1 MKKNLLIIVL
11 LILSSIVG
19 AQERSINGVV
29 KTSEGEP
36 IPGANVVVEGT
47 TTGTVTG
54 NEGGFS
60 LIIPADAE
68 NLLISFIGFETQSV
82 PIEKKSFFEI
92 NLAEDLEQLDE
103 VVVVGYG
110 TQKRANLTG
119 AVGTIEASSIENKPI
134 TNASQSLSGKIA
146 GVHVAQGSG
155 IAGADEAQIT
165 IRGLGTL
172 NNASPLILI
181 DGVISDNL
189 NMINPSD
196 IESISVLKDAA
207 SASIYGS
214 QAGNGVVLVTTKKGS
229 TDRKPVF
236 NYNAG
241 FSTSEITKES
251 QPEMITDPVLF
262 MMLMNEA
269 RLNSGGELAF
279 SDDVME
285 LYRTPAYRD
294 ATTVNWFD
302 EIYKKGFIQ
311 EHNISSRG
319 GTDKTQYFMSLGYM
333 GQDAIILD
341 GEYQRIS
348 ARVNLDTEIVPGVKM
363 GTNLGYTYGNQ
374 RTPNGSIND
383 FSLLSVM
390 RGTPLTP
397 AYTDDGFLAVP
408 DGTTLSYRGQVQGGN
423 PLAEF
428 TSNDVR
434 QTKNNI
440 VGNMF
445 VDVEIIQGLKL
456 MGNFTASIDLDNHQ
470 GWYGRPV
477 VRNWR
482 YKEILEDPNVD
493 PSSATTNYYG
503 IGKLQIQSTK
513 NYRINP
519 HVQLTY
525 QKQFGSH
532 NINVMAATSMERRN
546 FDWVITSRERF
557 ESNYVRVFS
566 AGDPTTIDNAS
577 RISSS
582 AIVSQFGRLNYRYAD
597 KYLLEVNIRRD
608 GSSRFGS
615 NYRYGVFPSFSAGWI
630 VNKENFFS
638 GIDAINFLK
647 LRGSW
652 GQLGNQRWGD
662 DFPYVSKISYSN
674 ATYVFGNEVL
684 TGARPATYG
693 NPDLHWESTTIT
705 DLGLNLHLWQSAVTV
720 EADYFYKK
728 STDVLY
734 NTPIPMET
742 GFTTVTSNLASV
754 ENKGF
759 EMAINFQKRFRD
771 FEVTAG
777 VNGAQIKNNVISIN
791 PDLTGETD
799 RYISGTKILARNAP
813 IDAFYLV
820 NWTGKIFQDE
830 AQVQN
835 LPNQFGAAPGDLIF
849 EDFSGPDGIPDGVID
864 GYDRQILGTQYPT
877 WTFGGNLSF
886 GYKGFTVSAD
896 FQGIADAYSYGS
908 HEYFYPT
915 FQGSNIA
922 MHWIDRWTSD
932 NPSET
937 KPRLWVDN
945 GPNTENRN
953 TYFLMDRSYLRLK
966 NVILSYDLPDKIMN
980 SLPLSRLRIYA
991 SGQNMY
997 TWTNYKGFDPEQTRD
1012 ASSRGGKPQAR
1023 IMKIGINV
1031 TL

>member
-1 MKKNLLIIVL
+1 MKKNLLIIWL
-11 LILSSIVG
+11 LFLSLALT
-19 AQERSINGVV
+19 AQERTINGVV
-29 KTSEGEP
+29 KSTEGEP

-54 NEGGFS
+54 DEGGFS
-60 LIIPADAE
+60 LTIPDNAE
-68 NLLISFIGFETQSV
+68 NLMVSFIGFETQYV
-82 PIEKKSFFEI
+82 AIESKSFFEI
-92 NLAEDLEQLDE
+92 SLVEDLEQLDE

-119 AVGTIEASSIENKPI
+119 AVGTVEARALEDKPI
-134 TNASQSLSGKIA
+134 TSASQSLSGKIA
-146 GVHVAQGSG
+146 GVHVAQSSG
-155 IAGADEAQIT
+155 VAGDDGAQIT

-181 DGVISDNL
+181 DGVISEGFDML
-189 NMINPSD
+189 NPTD

-214 QAGNGVVLVTTKKGS
+214 QAGNGVILITTKKGS
-229 TDRKPVF
+229 ADRKPVF
-236 NYNAG
+236 SYNAG

-262 MMLMNEA
+262 MQLMNEA
-269 RLNSGGELAF
+269 RINSGGELAF
-279 SDDVME
+279 TEDVME
-285 LYRTPAYRD
+285 LYRTPEYRD
-294 ATTVNWFD
+294 ACSVNWFD

-311 EHNISSRG
+311 EHNISARG
-319 GTDKTQYFMSLGYM
+319 GTQKTQYFMSLGYM

-348 ARVNLDTEIVPGVKM
+348 ARINLDTEIIPAVKM

-383 FSLLSVM
+383 YSLLSIM

-408 DGTTLSYRGQVQGGN
+408 DRTTLSYEGQVQSGN

-440 VGNMF
+440 VGNMY
-445 VDVEIIQGLKL
+445 VDWEIIQGLKL
-456 MGNFTASIDLDNHQ
+456 RGNFTASIDLNNHQ

-482 YKEILEDPNVD
+482 YKEILADPTQD
-493 PSSATTNYYG
+493 PSDATTNYYG
-503 IGKLQIQSTK
+503 YGKLQIQSTK

-519 HVQLTY
+519 HIQLTY
-525 QKQFGSH
+525 QKQFGNH
-532 NINVMAATSMERRN
+532 NISAMAAISMEKRN
-546 FDWVITSRERF
+546 FDWVITSRERY

-566 AGDPTTIDNAS
+566 AGDPTTIDNDS

-582 AIVSQFGRLNYRYAD
+582 AIVSQFGRINYRYAD
-597 KYLLEVNIRRD
+597 KYLVEMNIRRD

-615 NYRYGVFPSFSAGWI
+615 NYRFGVFPSFSAGWI
-630 VNKENFFS
+630 VSKEKFFS
-638 GIDAINFLK
+638 GIKAINFFK

-662 DFPYVSKISYSN
+662 DFPYVSKISYSD
-674 ATYVFGNEVL
+674 ATYVYGNEIV

-693 NPDLHWESTTIT
+693 NPDLHWETTAIT
-705 DLGLNLHLWQSAVTV
+705 DFGLNLHLWNSTLTF
-720 EADYFYKK
+720 EADYFNKK

-754 ENKGF
+754 DNKGF
-759 EMAINFQKRFRD
+759 EMAVNFQKRFKD
-771 FEVTAG
+771 FELTAG
-777 VNGAQIKNNVISIN
+777 INGAHIKNEVISIN
-791 PDLTGETD
+791 PDLTGEAD
-799 RYISGTKILARNAP
+799 RHISGTKILARNAP

-820 NWTGKIFQDE
+820 KWTGEIFQDE
-830 AQVQN
+830 AQVEN
-835 LPNQFGAAPGDLIF
+835 LPSQFGAAPGDLIF
-849 EDFSGPDGIPDGVID
+849 EDFSGPEGVPDGVID
-864 GYDRQILGTQYPT
+864 GYDRQILGTQYPE
-877 WTFGGNLSF
+877 WTFGGNLSL
-886 GYKGFTVSAD
+886 GYKGFTLSAD
-896 FQGIADAYSYGS
+896 LEGIADAYSYGS

-922 MHWIDRWTSD
+922 MHWIDRWTPD
-932 NPSET
+932 NPSQT
-937 KPRLWVDN
+937 KPRLWIDN
-945 GPNTENRN
+945 GPNTENQN

-966 NVILSYDLPDKIMN
+966 YVVLSYDLPQKLLQV
-980 SLPLSRLRIYA
+980 LPISSLRIYA
-991 SGQNMY
+991 SGQNLY
-997 TWTNYKGFDPEQTRD
+997 TWTNYKGFDPEQTRN

-1023 IMKIGINV
+1023 ILKLGINV